1 MTTVVVRSGAE
12 TGADEI
18 GATEVG
24 AMHLVQMVDVE
35 VSVTVET
42 VVPTDVVSEPPA
54 EPVDVTGQVVT
65 VTYVTTVV
73 LSTAGA
79 EEPCPDAAGAVDTA
93 GLVGTGLEWD
103 EVDSTGEL
111 PDGTLIDVV
120 TIGLL
125 VWCPADVLTDV
136 LAAGE
141 APEVLV
147 TGHTVVETAIVDVTT
162 VTEFAGQFVTV
173 GAQLVIVTSFVE

>member
-1 MTTVVVRSGAE
+1 MTTVVVLSGAE
-12 TGADEI
+12 TGPDEV

-35 VSVTVET
+35 VSVIVET

-54 EPVDVTGQVVT
+54 DPVDVTGQVVT

-79 EEPCPDAAGAVDTA
+79 EEPCPDAAGAVDTI
-93 GLVGTGLEWD
+93 GLVGTGLGWD

-125 VWCPADVLTDV
+125 EWCPADVLAT
-136 LAAGE
+136 AE
-141 APEVLV
+141 APEVSV
-147 TGHTVVETAIVDVTT
+147 TGQTVVETAIVDVTT

-173 GAQLVIVTSFVE
+173 GAQLVIVTSFVV